1 MAYETTRGPLRW
13 LRGDMHNH
21 CEDHALVAEYLAGA
35 CDTLD
40 FIALTNHA
48 QKPVFFDQH
57 RMIEQ
62 ARCILP
68 GFPIFFGLEWN
79 APMGGHAGLV
89 FPIGEHEAENAYA
102 FAAAHDRLGAKAPGS
117 VEAALEHLSALPA
130 AERPILFFNHPAAG
144 QWSADS
150 INRYL
155 AADGGPHTEAGKLAQ
170 ERGEAASLVVGIEA
184 LHGHQAHA
192 KVAAMDPCAYPG
204 GSIGGLVDQVY
215 ACQRPF
221 SLLLNSD
228 FHVHKQLQ
236 QPDYPLGVFN
246 HVRVGVEAGHQCAP
260 NAEGGLLT
268 PEAIFAS
275 LRRGRTCASQG
286 HWLDLVDFSVDDHFI
301 GDTWTGGSGVL
312 HVVFEATE
320 AIEKV
325 ELIGQWQPNAVAAV
339 LECLGPRPAGR
350 SEWTLEIPADAQG
363 FVRLRIIAESRMRPA
378 PGPPA
383 PKHFLTSAIL
393 LDAGRGL

>member
-1 MAYETTRGPLRW
+1 MADKITRGPLRW
-13 LRGDMHNH
+13 LRGDIHNH
-21 CEDHALVAEYLAGA
+21 CEDHALVAEHLAGA
-35 CDTLD
+35 GDTLD

-48 QKPVFFDQH
+48 QKSIFFEQH

-62 ARCILP
+62 ARRILP
-68 GFPIFFGLEWN
+68 GLPIFFGLEWN

-89 FPIGEHEAENAYA
+89 FPIGAREAENAYA
-102 FAAAHDRLGAKAPGS
+102 FATAHDRLGATAPIG

-144 QWSADS
+144 QWSTES

-155 AADGGPHTEAGKLAQ
+155 AADPAN
-170 ERGEAASLVVGIEA
+170 LVVGIEA

-204 GSIGGLVDQVY
+204 GAIGGLVDQVY

-228 FHVHKQLQ
+228 FHVHKQWH

-246 HVRVGVEAGHQCAP
+246 HVRVGVEAGHP
-260 NAEGGLLT
+260 T
-268 PEAIFAS
+268 PEAIFAG
-275 LRRGRTCASQG
+275 LRRGRTCAAQG
-286 HWLDLVDFSVDDHFI
+286 HWLGLGDFSVDDHFI
-301 GDTWTGGSGVL
+301 GDTWTGGPGVL
-312 HVVFEATE
+312 RVVFEATE
-320 AIEKV
+320 EIERV
-325 ELIGQWQPNAVAAV
+325 ELIGRWQPNAAPAV
-339 LECLGPRPAGR
+339 LECLASRPAGR
-350 SEWTLEIPADAQG
+350 CEWTLEIPADAQG
-363 FVRLRIIAESRMRPA
+363 FVRLRIIAESRARPA

-393 LDAGRGL
+393 LDASLDR

>member
-1 MAYETTRGPLRW
+1 MTDKTTHGPLRW

-21 CEDHALVAEYLAGA
+21 CEDHALVAELLQGAGDA
-35 CDTLD
+35 LD

-48 QKPVFFDQH
+48 QKPIFFEQH

-62 ARCILP
+62 ARRMLP

-89 FPIGEHEAENAYA
+89 FPLGEREAENAYA
-102 FAAAHDRLGAKAPGS
+102 FAAAHDRLGAADSVG
-117 VEAALEHLSALPA
+117 VEAALEHLGALSA
-130 AERPILFFNHPAAG
+130 AERPVLFFNHPAAG
-144 QWSADS
+144 QWSAES

-155 AADGGPHTEAGKLAQ
+155 AADGAEAEG
-170 ERGEAASLVVGIEA
+170 LVVGIEA

-192 KVAAMDPCAYPG
+192 KVAAMDSRSYPG
-204 GSIGGLVDQVY
+204 VAVGGLVDQVY

-246 HVRVGVEAGHQCAP
+246 HVRVGVEAGHQS
-260 NAEGGLLT
+260 T
-268 PEAIFAS
+268 PEAIFAG

-286 HWLDLVDFSVDDHFI
+286 HWLDLVDFSVDNHVI
-301 GDTWTGGSGVL
+301 GDTWTGGPGVL

-320 AIEKV
+320 AVEKT
-325 ELIGQWQPNAVAAV
+325 ELIGRWQPDAVPAV
-339 LECLGPRPAGR
+339 LECLGPRSAGR
-350 SEWTLEIPADAQG
+350 SEWTLEIPPDAQG
-363 FVRLRIIAESRMRPA
+363 FVRLRIIAESRARPA

-383 PKHFLTSAIL
+383 PKHFFTSAIL
-393 LDAGRGL
+393 LAAGRDV

>member
-1 MAYETTRGPLRW
+1 MADKITRGPLRW
-13 LRGDMHNH
+13 LRGDIHNH

-35 CDTLD
+35 SDTLD

-48 QKPVFFDQH
+48 QKPVFFEQH

-62 ARCILP
+62 ARRILP
-68 GFPIFFGLEWN
+68 EFPIFFGLEWN
-79 APMGGHAGLV
+79 APGRGHAGLV
-89 FPIGEHEAENAYA
+89 FPVGAREAENAYA
-102 FAAAHDRLGAKAPGS
+102 FATAYDRLGASAPVS
-117 VEAALEHLSALPA
+117 VEAALDHLSALPA

-144 QWSADS
+144 QWSAES

-155 AADGGPHTEAGKLAQ
+155 VADPGG
-170 ERGEAASLVVGIEA
+170 LVVGIEA

-192 KVAAMDPCAYPG
+192 RVAAMDPCAYPG
-204 GSIGGLVDQVY
+204 GAVGGLVDQVY

-246 HVRVGVEAGHQCAP
+246 HVRVGVEEGHP
-260 NAEGGLLT
+260 PT
-268 PEAIFAS
+268 PEAIFAG
-275 LRRGRTCASQG
+275 LRRGRTCAAQG
-286 HWLDLVDFSVDDHFI
+286 HWLDLGDFSVDDHFI
-301 GDTWTGGSGVL
+301 GDTWTGRPGVL
-312 HVVFEATE
+312 RVVFEATE
-320 AIEKV
+320 AVEKA
-325 ELIGQWQPNAVAAV
+325 ELIGQWQPNAAPAV

-350 SEWTLEIPADAQG
+350 SEWTLEIPSDAQG
-363 FVRLRIIAESRMRPA
+363 FVRLRIIAESRARPA

>member
-1 MAYETTRGPLRW
+1 MADETTRGPLRW

-35 CDTLD
+35 GDTLD

-48 QKPVFFDQH
+48 QKPVFFEQH

-62 ARCILP
+62 ARRILP

-89 FPIGEHEAENAYA
+89 FPIGEREAENAYA
-102 FAAAHDRLGAKAPGS
+102 FAAAYDRLGASAPVG
-117 VEAALEHLSALPA
+117 VEAALDHLSALPA
-130 AERPILFFNHPAAG
+130 AERPVLFFNHPTAG
-144 QWSADS
+144 HWPTES

-155 AADGGPHTEAGKLAQ
+155 AADSTD
-170 ERGEAASLVVGIEA
+170 LVIGIEA

-204 GSIGGLVDQVY
+204 GAVGGLVDQVY

-246 HVRVGVEAGHQCAP
+246 HTWIGVEAGHQS
-260 NAEGGLLT
+260 T
-268 PEAIFAS
+268 SEAIFAG
-275 LRRGRTCASQG
+275 LRRGSTCACQG
-286 HWLDLVDFSVDDHFI
+286 HWLDLVDFSVDNHVI
-301 GDTWTGGSGVL
+301 GDTWTGGAGVL
-312 HVVFEATE
+312 RVVFEATE
-320 AIEKV
+320 AVEKA
-325 ELIGQWQPNAVAAV
+325 ELIGQWQPNAAPAV
-339 LECLGPRPAGR
+339 LECLGPRPAG
-350 SEWTLEIPADAQG
+350 SCEWLLEIPPDAQG
-363 FVRLRIIAESRMRPA
+363 FVRLRIIAESRVRPA

-383 PKHFLTSAIL
+383 PKHFLTSAIF
-393 LDAGRGL
+393 LDADRDR

>member
-1 MAYETTRGPLRW
+1 MTTHRFAMADETTRGPLRW
-13 LRGDMHNH
+13 VRGDMHNH
-21 CEDHALVAEYLAGA
+21 CEDHALVAEHLEGV
-35 CDTLD
+35 CNTLD

-48 QKPVFFDQH
+48 QKPVFFEQH

-89 FPIGEHEAENAYA
+89 FPIGEREAENAYA
-102 FAAAHDRLGAKAPGS
+102 FAAAHDRLGAAAPVG
-117 VEAALEHLSALPA
+117 VETALEHLSALPA
-130 AERPILFFNHPAAG
+130 AERPVLFFNHPAAG
-144 QWSADS
+144 QWSTES

-155 AADGGPHTEAGKLAQ
+155 AADGGARKLALG
-170 ERGEAASLVVGIEA
+170 RGEAASLVIGIEA

-204 GSIGGLVDQVY
+204 GAIGGLVDQVY

-228 FHVHKQLQ
+228 FHVHKQLHQ
-236 QPDYPLGVFN
+236 SDYPLGIFN
-246 HVRVGVEAGHQCAP
+246 HVRVGVKVGHQP
-260 NAEGGLLT
+260 T
-268 PEAIFAS
+268 PEAIFAG
-275 LRRGRTCASQG
+275 LRRGRTCAAQG
-286 HWLDLVDFSVDDHFI
+286 HWIDLVDFSVDNHFI
-301 GDTWTGGSGVL
+301 GDTWTGGAGVL
-312 HVVFEATE
+312 HVAFEATE
-320 AIEKV
+320 AVEKA
-325 ELIGQWQPNAVAAV
+325 ELIGQWQPNAAPAV
-339 LECLGPRPAGR
+339 LDRLNSQPAGR
-350 SEWTLEIPADAQG
+350 CEWTLEIPPDAEG
-363 FVRLRIIAESRMRPA
+363 FVRLRIIAESRVRPA

-393 LDAGRGL
+393 LDATRGL

>member
-1 MAYETTRGPLRW
+1 
-13 LRGDMHNH
+13 MHNH

-35 CDTLD
+35 DDSLD

-48 QKPVFFDQH
+48 QKPVFFEQH

-62 ARCILP
+62 ARRILP
-68 GFPIFFGLEWN
+68 EIPIFFGLEWN
-79 APMGGHAGLV
+79 APRGGHAGLV
-89 FPIGEHEAENAYA
+89 FPLGEREAENAYA
-102 FAAAHDRLGAKAPGS
+102 FAAAHDRLGAADSVG
-117 VEAALEHLSALPA
+117 VEAALEHLTALPA
-130 AERPILFFNHPAAG
+130 AEHPILFFNHPAAG
-144 QWSADS
+144 QWSAES

-155 AADGGPHTEAGKLAQ
+155 AADPAG
-170 ERGEAASLVVGIEA
+170 LVVGIEA

-192 KVAAMDPCAYPG
+192 RVVAMDPCAYPG
-204 GSIGGLVDQVY
+204 GAVGGLVDQVY

-246 HVRVGVEAGHQCAP
+246 HVRVGVEEGDQSTSEALFAG
-260 NAEGGLLT
+260 
-268 PEAIFAS
+268 

-286 HWLDLVDFSVDDHFI
+286 HWLDLVDFSVDNHFI
-301 GDTWTGGSGVL
+301 GDTWTGGAGVL
-312 HVVFEATE
+312 RVVFEATE
-320 AIEKV
+320 AVERA
-325 ELIGQWQPNAVAAV
+325 ELIGLWQPNAAPAV
-339 LECLGPRPAGR
+339 LECLGPRPPGS
-350 SEWTLEIPADAQG
+350 SEWTLEIPPAAQG
-363 FVRLRIIAESRMRPA
+363 FVRLRIIAESHVRPA

>member
-1 MAYETTRGPLRW
+1 MTNKTTRGPLRW

-21 CEDHALVAEYLAGA
+21 CEDHALVAEHLEGA
-35 CDTLD
+35 SDTLD

-48 QKPVFFDQH
+48 QKPVFFEQH

-68 GFPIFFGLEWN
+68 EFPIFFGLEWN
-79 APMGGHAGLV
+79 VPGRGHAGLV
-89 FPIGEHEAENAYA
+89 FPIGEREAENAYA
-102 FAAAHDRLGAKAPGS
+102 FAAAYDRLRASAPVG
-117 VEAALEHLSALPA
+117 VEAALDHLSALPA
-130 AERPILFFNHPAAG
+130 AERPVLFFNHPAAG
-144 QWSADS
+144 QWSTEG

-155 AADGGPHTEAGKLAQ
+155 AADPAD
-170 ERGEAASLVVGIEA
+170 LVVGIEA
-184 LHGHQAHA
+184 LHGHQAYA

-204 GSIGGLVDQVY
+204 GAVGGLVDQVY

-246 HVRVGVEAGHQCAP
+246 HVRVGVEAGHQSTA
-260 NAEGGLLT
+260 
-268 PEAIFAS
+268 EAIFAG

-286 HWLDLVDFSVDDHFI
+286 HWLDLIDFSVDNRVI
-301 GDTWTGGSGVL
+301 GDTWTGGPGVL
-312 HVVFEATE
+312 RVAFEATE
-320 AIEKV
+320 AVEKA
-325 ELIGQWQPNAVAAV
+325 ELIGQWRPSAAPAVI
-339 LECLGPRPAGR
+339 ECLGPQPLGS
-350 SEWTLEIPADAQG
+350 SEWTLEIPPDAQG
-363 FVRLRIIAESRMRPA
+363 FVRLRIIAESRARPA

-383 PKHFLTSAIL
+383 PKHFLTSAIF